1 MRCRAA
7 LEAAESALDSMRAR
21 AAELEGLLQAE
32 RGLVELIR
40 KEKDELVG
48 AIARKEK
55 SQPLERYLPSEFE
68 IQQQLARKVSAQKN
82 KLKQLKEYLHTTKTS
97 YNTLLQKQKYTK
109 LERSQGAS

>member
-68 IQQQLARKVSAQKN
+68 IEQQLARKVSAQKD
-82 KLKQLKEYLHTTKTS
+82 KLRRLEGYLRAAKTS
-97 YNTLLQKQKYTK
+97 YDALLRKQEYAK
-109 LERSQGAS
+109 LERSQGVS